1 MLFEIP
7 WPKRKGPNDES
18 GAQRQ
23 ETSQSKKETV
33 SDPRE
38 KGIIVGGEPE
48 TYPAEKP
55 MVLEPF
61 RDDGIVVGEER
72 PEYSSSEKVNF
83 LNSWKGELTE
93 LAQSI
98 ENLPSDKVFN
108 TLDAEKAPL
117 QIGWSKSGNVR
128 LTWIHKT
135 GEGETAMCEE
145 VTDVERIAEA
155 FPLAVLESVFD
166 RAKGV
171 LEYYRKREELKKGG
185 PQPPSAE

>member
-7 WPKRKGPNDES
+7 WPKRRGSGEES
-18 GAQRQ
+18 EVPKQ
-23 ETSQSKKETV
+23 ETSQSNKETV

-72 PEYSSSEKVNF
+72 PEYSSAEKVNF
-83 LNSWKGELTE
+83 LNSWKGELSE

-108 TLDAEKAPL
+108 TLEADAATLE
-117 QIGWSKSGNVR
+117 IGWDGTGDVR
-128 LTWIHKT
+128 LTWIRKT
-135 GEGETAMCEE
+135 GEGESAIRED
-145 VTDVERIAEA
+145 VTDAERIAEA

-166 RAKGV
+166 RAKGR
-171 LEYYRKREELKKGG
+171 LEYYRKRQELKKGG